1 MAEGKR
7 YYWLKL
13 HEDFFGSK
21 RIKKLRRL
29 PGGDAFTIIYL
40 KMQLKSIK
48 TGGRLYYTG
57 LEETFAEEL
66 ALDLDEP
73 ADAVEIVLR
82 FLLANDLAEENG
94 DAELFL
100 PFAAEAIGS
109 ESASTIRSRECR
121 ARQKTLH
128 CNTNATQVQQICSGE
143 IEIEKEIDKE
153 LEKEEEREEEAKPKA
168 EAVPFSQIQSFY
180 NGTCTQLAPIRS
192 IQGKREVAVRARWNE
207 WKKLETFIELFRKT
221 SASAFLNGDNQRGW
235 KADFDWLMIGG
246 NASKVLEGRY
256 DDDNR
261 APKQEEKQ
269 PAKETTFETDDFFN
283 AALRATYGDDFQA

>member
-13 HEDFFGSK
+13 YEDFFGSK
-21 RIKKLRRL
+21 RIKKLRKL

-48 TGGRLYYTG
+48 DGGVLTYTG
-57 LEETFAEEL
+57 LEDTFSEEL

-73 ADAVEIVLR
+73 ADAIEVVLR
-82 FLLANDLAEENG
+82 YLLANGLAEENG
-94 DAELFL
+94 SNELFL

-109 ESASTIRSRECR
+109 ETASTQRWREWRDRKR
-121 ARQKTLH
+121 ALESNKTP
-128 CNTNATQVQQICSGE
+128 TDRQQIANGE
-143 IEIEKEIDKE
+143 IDIEIEKEKE
-153 LEKEEEREEEAKPKA
+153 IEREGDAQA
-168 EAVPFSQIQSFY
+168 REAVPLKQIAELFNSICV
-180 NGTCTQLAPIRS
+180 NLSPIRS

-207 WKKLETFIELFRKT
+207 WHDLEIFAELFHK
-221 SASAFLNGDNQRGW
+221 ADCSAFLNGENKRGW

-256 DDDNR
+256 DDD
-261 APKQEEKQ
+261 AQKA
-269 PAKETTFETDDFFN
+269 PAKEPELEKKDGTFETDDFFMD
-283 AALRATYGDDFQA
+283 ALRNTYGDDFKL